1 MQGNAESLLRDVPGP
16 RKGPGHFLSGPR
28 GRGLI
33 SARGVD
39 AVRGTF
45 LLSGTDNCLDC
56 LCMRELKQITALVF
70 AGLLLTAC
78 GNGDGSQDGA
88 DASGCQD
95 AVASAAESGDLRDDV
110 NLQPA
115 FEACDG
121 LAEFGAAVMSTP
133 EALEEIGSD
142 VEGWAR
148 ERCQESDALS
158 GSALC
163 EAFQ

>member
-1 MQGNAESLLRDVPGP
+1 VVKLTHLECYR
-16 RKGPGHFLSGPR
+16 
-28 GRGLI
+28 
-33 SARGVD
+33 
-39 AVRGTF
+39 
-45 LLSGTDNCLDC
+45 
-56 LCMRELKQITALVF
+56 MRELKQITALVF

-78 GNGDGSQDGA
+78 GNGEGSQDDA

-95 AVASAAESGDLRDDV
+95 AVANAAESGDLRDDV

-115 FEACDG
+115 FEACEG

-148 ERCQESDALS
+148 ERCQESDTLS

-163 EAFQ
+163 ESVQ